1 MPSAQAPQVWAPHS
15 GARHPAL
22 IAAVFVS
29 AGVLLGDAGDF
40 DSSSLIA
47 FTLILAASGVALAR
61 LSAPSWR
68 LVGNITIALALVG
81 LGSWRIAVENSGRP
95 SPSLRELTSSGRRAE
110 LFARV
115 DGVPFQKSSGWRVPL
130 ELISIKG
137 QTGDL
142 PADGRVLLTSIPSL
156 QGLRHGDYVRFEGRV
171 FSPTVQRNP
180 GGFDY
185 AEYLHRQGFDA
196 TIHPDSPLMHWP
208 QGRTWSLH
216 NLVEP
221 ARQWIR
227 STFAQHLEETPRS
240 LLVGLLLGDTDRL
253 PRSIYDAF
261 RESGTSHLLAVSGAN
276 VWLVVGMILWPLY
289 YFSVPRWPRTLIALV
304 VIILFSFLT
313 RNEPSVVRASL
324 MVGLIL
330 AGQLLW
336 RPAAPLNAVG
346 AAALVIMLFAPSHL
360 FRPGFQLSFAA
371 VIGILVAV
379 GRISPRLHGF
389 WRRKW
394 VYAAVMFVVAS
405 VAATIATAPI
415 SAWHFGTVPVAGIV
429 SNLLMVPLA
438 GLTAHLGLLILAF
451 RIFSTTLAGLI
462 AWPVGHLLGVSTQ
475 IAEFFAA
482 VPSAVI
488 SWPEPSPIALIHI
501 VGAVIL
507 LLSWRHRYRWF
518 RPVVY
523 YVASALIVLAVIRL
537 RTDSTPPASLSF
549 LDTGRQRVAVV
560 AASNHSV
567 IGLVDDPGI
576 DDDLDQWVVRPFLRR
591 QFGEPSLGGWE
602 PWRRLTTP
610 PESLHDQ
617 ESSDH
622 VWRRVCSEQ
631 DSDSLGRPRVWAD
644 HWSWSNS
651 DVLMFRDAPEQ
662 PVQDFLSALDRPL
675 RDPIL
680 VLPAQARQSWIREA
694 IDATNPATVVLYGRS
709 RLSRPP
715 VEILDFWRLRYPEIE
730 FYSSGVHGGV
740 IVSLQADTIAVWPTV
755 KELFLPGG

>member
-1 MPSAQAPQVWAPHS
+1 
-15 GARHPAL
+15 
-22 IAAVFVS
+22 
-29 AGVLLGDAGDF
+29 
-40 DSSSLIA
+40 
-47 FTLILAASGVALAR
+47 
-61 LSAPSWR
+61 
-68 LVGNITIALALVG
+68 
-81 LGSWRIAVENSGRP
+81 
-95 SPSLRELTSSGRRAE
+95 
-110 LFARV
+110 
-115 DGVPFQKSSGWRVPL
+115 
-130 ELISIKG
+130 
-137 QTGDL
+137 
-142 PADGRVLLTSIPSL
+142 
-156 QGLRHGDYVRFEGRV
+156 
-171 FSPTVQRNP
+171 
-180 GGFDY
+180 
-185 AEYLHRQGFDA
+185 
-196 TIHPDSPLMHWP
+196 
-208 QGRTWSLH
+208 
-216 NLVEP
+216 
-221 ARQWIR
+221 
-227 STFAQHLEETPRS
+227 
-240 LLVGLLLGDTDRL
+240 
-253 PRSIYDAF
+253 
-261 RESGTSHLLAVSGAN
+261 
-276 VWLVVGMILWPLY
+276 
-289 YFSVPRWPRTLIALV
+289 
-304 VIILFSFLT
+304 
-313 RNEPSVVRASL
+313 
-324 MVGLIL
+324 
-330 AGQLLW
+330 
-336 RPAAPLNAVG
+336 
-346 AAALVIMLFAPSHL
+346 
-360 FRPGFQLSFAA
+360 
-371 VIGILVAV
+371 
-379 GRISPRLHGF
+379 
-389 WRRKW
+389 
-394 VYAAVMFVVAS
+394 MFVVAS